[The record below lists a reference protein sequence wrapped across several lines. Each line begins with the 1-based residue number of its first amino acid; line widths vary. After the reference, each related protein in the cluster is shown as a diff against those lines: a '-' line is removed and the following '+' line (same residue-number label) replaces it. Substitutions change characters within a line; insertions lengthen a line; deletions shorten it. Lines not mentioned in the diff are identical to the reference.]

1 LANPSRRAAIAW
13 VSAFLAR
20 HALMSS
26 PVISVALISP
36 FAGRARLLR
45 SVVFLGQVALHRMS
59 RSISI
64 TLTQVEAFFEQINT
78 ERVASGI
85 TPDNARHEADQQSS
99 QEQR

>member
-1 LANPSRRAAIAW
+1 
-13 VSAFLAR
+13 
-20 HALMSS
+20 
-26 PVISVALISP
+26 
-36 FAGRARLLR
+36 
-45 SVVFLGQVALHRMS
+45 MS

-78 ERVASGI
+78 ERAASGI

>member
-1 LANPSRRAAIAW
+1 
-13 VSAFLAR
+13 
-20 HALMSS
+20 
-26 PVISVALISP
+26 
-36 FAGRARLLR
+36 
-45 SVVFLGQVALHRMS
+45 MS